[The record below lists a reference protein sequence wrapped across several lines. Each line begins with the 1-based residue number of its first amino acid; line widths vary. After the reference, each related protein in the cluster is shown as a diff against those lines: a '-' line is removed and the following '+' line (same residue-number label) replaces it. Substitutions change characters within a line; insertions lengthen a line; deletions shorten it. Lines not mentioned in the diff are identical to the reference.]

1 MSRFAFLL
9 LTFAL
14 PEEVPMFPASFNYV
28 AARSVDEALQLMAKH
43 GEDGKLLA
51 GGHSL
56 IPAMKLRLQSP
67 QTLIDIATVPG
78 LSGVRVDGG
87 NLVIGA
93 LTVHA
98 DVAANEL
105 VRKHLPGLAEAA
117 SVIGDLQVRNRGTI
131 GGSVAHADPAA
142 DFPVVLTA
150 LNASFIA
157 QSSSSTRAIGVD
169 DFFTDFYTTALT
181 AGEILTE
188 IRVPIPAAGSGT
200 AYAKLPHPASG
211 YVVVSTGA
219 LITRQAS
226 DACTAARIAVGGLGS
241 GPIRAIATEIE
252 LQGKPL
258 TPQVIAAAAAKA
270 AEETDPVEDSYASAE
285 YKRHV
290 ATVYARKAIEAAV
303 ERAVK

>member
-1 MSRFAFLL
+1 
-9 LTFAL
+9 
-14 PEEVPMFPASFNYV
+14 MFPANFGYV
-28 AARSVDEALQLMAKH
+28 AAKSIDEALQLMAKH

-67 QTLIDIATVPG
+67 QTLIDLGTVPG
-78 LSGVRVDGG
+78 LRGVSVDG
-87 NLVIGA
+87 NSLVIGA
-93 LTVHA
+93 LTVHT

-105 VRKHLPGLAEAA
+105 VRKHLPALAEAA
-117 SVIGDLQVRNRGTI
+117 SVIGDVQVRNRGTI

-142 DFPVVLTA
+142 DLPVVLTA
-150 LNASFIA
+150 LNASFVA
-157 QSSSSTRAIGVD
+157 QSASGKRTINVD

-181 AGEILTE
+181 ANEILTE
-188 IRVPIPAAGSGT
+188 IRVPIPAQGTGT

-211 YVVVSTGA
+211 YVVVSAAA
-219 LITRQAS
+219 LIVRQRS
-226 DACTAARIAVGGLGS
+226 GTCTSSRIAIGGLGS
-241 GPIRAIATEIE
+241 GPSRAIATELA

-258 TPQVIAAAAAKA
+258 TTQMITGAAAQAAD
-270 AEETDPVEDSYASAE
+270 ETDPMEDSYANAD

-303 ERAVK
+303 ERAKN